1 MDTAYP
7 LHSLAPGID
16 FIEIPDGGGFSCVFL
31 AGPEK
36 KRLIIDTSLPENAPR
51 LIATLESNRVAPGD
65 IAGIVI
71 THGHH
76 DHYGGARALKEWTTA
91 PLMAHAHTAAQMED
105 VPVDKPLSEGDR
117 IEAGGLALEV
127 LHLPGHDEGELGL
140 WEATRRYIFVG
151 DLIQGGFDAS
161 GNWLGLFTDIVKQR
175 KSLKRVMDLKPS
187 WLLKGHRIAR
197 TGDLIVK
204 DLNSA
209 LHRLDL
215 IESVVLEILSDRA
228 AHSVPE
234 ITKAVY
240 ERVCKRKAP
249 EDLPPYTLTTVNAFL
264 SFLAGSGRVGQTTD
278 RLWKLL

>member
-7 LHSLAPGID
+7 FHSIAPGID

-51 LIATLESNRVAPGD
+51 LIATLESNQVAPGD

-71 THGHH
+71 THGHL
-76 DHYGGARALKEWTTA
+76 DHFGGARALKEWSSA
-91 PLMAHAHTAAQMED
+91 PLMAHAHTAAQMEN
-105 VPVDKPLSEGDR
+105 VPVNKPLAEGDR

-161 GNWLGLFTDIVKQR
+161 GNWLGLFTDVVKQR
-175 KSLKRVMDLKPS
+175 QSLKRVMDLKPS
-187 WLLKGHRIAR
+187 WLFKGHRIAR
-197 TGDLIVK
+197 TGDLINK

-209 LHRLDL
+209 LRRLDL
-215 IESVVLEILSDRA
+215 IESAVLDILSDRA
-228 AHSVPE
+228 AHAVPE
-234 ITKAVY
+234 LTRVVY
-240 ERVCKRKAP
+240 ERVLKRKAP
-249 EDLPPYTLTTVNAFL
+249 EELSPYTLTTVQAFL
-264 SFLAGSGRVGQTTD
+264 SFLARAGRAGREEEGLW
-278 RLWKLL
+278 RLQ